1 MSAMVHKTNAVLDR
15 GFLEGLLLT
24 GNEPAETAPYTP
36 PAFLFGPGGQDYVG
50 ANSYDAGLQS
60 EWKETLKR

>member
-1 MSAMVHKTNAVLDR
+1 MVLRSNAVPGR

-24 GNEPAETAPYTP
+24 GNETAEKAPYTP
-36 PAFLFGPGGQDYVG
+36 AAFLLAPGGQDYVG

-60 EWKETLKR
+60 EWKETFRR